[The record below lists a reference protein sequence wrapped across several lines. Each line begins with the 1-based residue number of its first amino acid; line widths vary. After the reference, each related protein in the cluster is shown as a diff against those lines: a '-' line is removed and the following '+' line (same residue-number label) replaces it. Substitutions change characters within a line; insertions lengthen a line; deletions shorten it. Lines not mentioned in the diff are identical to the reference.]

1 MKEIEIDSLNSQ
13 ELYNLLTSTIT
24 PRPIAFVSTKDSSG
38 QDNLSPFSFFN
49 VFSVTP
55 PVVVFSPVNRIS
67 DNSKKDTLKNVIKS
81 KECVI
86 ALANTKIVQQVSL
99 ASGNY
104 DSNIDEFKKA
114 GFTKKKATLIDV
126 NLINEAPVNFECK
139 VTQIVELGSKGGAGN
154 LVICEILKIHID
166 ENVFDHDNKI
176 DPLKLD
182 IVSRLGLSWYGRTT
196 DNGIFKIA
204 KPMSSFGIGFDN
216 LPNEIIESKVFTGH
230 DLAMLASVDSIPAKK
245 NKESLTLK
253 TEEKHIL
260 AKKILKQGKIKEAWE
275 ILI

>member
-67 DNSKKDTLKNVIKS
+67 DDSKKDTLKNVINS

-182 IVSRLGLSWYGRTT
+182 IVSRLGLSWYGRTSN
-196 DNGIFKIA
+196 DSIFKIA

-230 DLAMLASVDSIPAKK
+230 DLAMLASVDSIPTKK

>member
-67 DNSKKDTLKNVIKS
+67 DDSKKDTLKNVINS

-182 IVSRLGLSWYGRTT
+182 IVSRLGLSWYGRTSV
-196 DNGIFKIA
+196 DSIFKIA

-230 DLAMLASVDSIPAKK
+230 DLAMLASVDSIPTKK

>member
-67 DNSKKDTLKNVIKS
+67 DDSKKDTLKNVINS

-176 DPLKLD
+176 DPLKLN
-182 IVSRLGLSWYGRTT
+182 IVSRLGLSWYGRTS
-196 DNGIFKIA
+196 DDSIFKIA

>member
-67 DNSKKDTLKNVIKS
+67 DDSKKDTLKNVIKS

-182 IVSRLGLSWYGRTT
+182 IVSRLGLSWYGRTS
-196 DNGIFKIA
+196 DDSIFKIA
-204 KPMSSFGIGFDN
+204 KPISSFGIGFDN

>member
-67 DNSKKDTLKNVIKS
+67 DDSKKDTLKNVINS

-182 IVSRLGLSWYGRTT
+182 IVSRLGLSWYGRTSI
-196 DNGIFKIA
+196 DSIFKIA

>member
-24 PRPIAFVSTKDSSG
+24 PRPIAYVSTKDSSG

-67 DNSKKDTLKNVIKS
+67 DDSKKDTLKNVINS

-182 IVSRLGLSWYGRTT
+182 IVSRLGLSWYGRTSN
-196 DNGIFKIA
+196 DSIFKIA

>member
-67 DNSKKDTLKNVIKS
+67 DDSKKDTLKNVIKS

-114 GFTKKKATLIDV
+114 GFTKKKATLVDV

-182 IVSRLGLSWYGRTT
+182 IVSRLGLSWYGRTSI
-196 DNGIFKIA
+196 DSIFKIA

>member
-55 PVVVFSPVNRIS
+55 PVIVFSPVNRIS
-67 DNSKKDTLKNVIKS
+67 DNSKKDTLKNVIES

-182 IVSRLGLSWYGRTT
+182 IVSRLGLSWYGRTSV
-196 DNGIFKIA
+196 DSIFKIA

>member
-67 DNSKKDTLKNVIKS
+67 DDSKKDTLKNVIKS

-126 NLINEAPVNFECK
+126 NLINEAPVNFECQ

-182 IVSRLGLSWYGRTT
+182 IVSRLGLSWYGKTT
-196 DNGIFKIA
+196 DNSIFKIA

>member
-67 DNSKKDTLKNVIKS
+67 DDSKKDTLKNVINS

-182 IVSRLGLSWYGRTT
+182 IVSRLGLSWYGRTSV
-196 DNGIFKIA
+196 DSIFKIA

-253 TEEKHIL
+253 TEEKHF
-260 AKKILKQGKIKEAWE
+260 
-275 ILI
+275 

>member
-67 DNSKKDTLKNVIKS
+67 DDSKKDTLKNVINS

-182 IVSRLGLSWYGRTT
+182 IVSRLGQSWYGRTS
-196 DNGIFKIA
+196 DDSIFKIA
-204 KPMSSFGIGFDN
+204 KPISSFGIGFDN

-230 DLAMLASVDSIPAKK
+230 DLAMLASVDSIPDKK

>member
-55 PVVVFSPVNRIS
+55 PIVVFSPVNRIS
-67 DNSKKDTLKNVIKS
+67 DDSKKDTLKNVINS

-182 IVSRLGLSWYGRTT
+182 IVSRLGLSWYGRTSV
-196 DNGIFKIA
+196 DSIFKIA

>member
-1 MKEIEIDSLNSQ
+1 M
-13 ELYNLLTSTIT
+13 
-24 PRPIAFVSTKDSSG
+24 
-38 QDNLSPFSFFN
+38 
-49 VFSVTP
+49 
-55 PVVVFSPVNRIS
+55 
-67 DNSKKDTLKNVIKS
+67 
-81 KECVI
+81 
-86 ALANTKIVQQVSL
+86 
-99 ASGNY
+99 
-104 DSNIDEFKKA
+104 
-114 GFTKKKATLIDV
+114 
-126 NLINEAPVNFECK
+126 
-139 VTQIVELGSKGGAGN
+139 
-154 LVICEILKIHID
+154 KIHID

-204 KPMSSFGIGFDN
+204 KPTSSIGIGFDN

>member
-67 DNSKKDTLKNVIKS
+67 DDSKKDTLKNVINS

-104 DSNIDEFKKA
+104 ESNIDEFKKA

-182 IVSRLGLSWYGRTT
+182 IVSRLGLSWYGRTSV
-196 DNGIFKIA
+196 DSIFKIA

>member
-67 DNSKKDTLKNVIKS
+67 DDSKKDTLKNVINS

-166 ENVFDHDNKI
+166 EKVFDHDNKI

-182 IVSRLGLSWYGRTT
+182 IVSRLGLSWYGRTSV
-196 DNGIFKIA
+196 DSIFKIA

>member
-67 DNSKKDTLKNVIKS
+67 DNSKKDTLKNVINS

-166 ENVFDHDNKI
+166 EKVFDHDNKI

-230 DLAMLASVDSIPAKK
+230 DLAILASVDSIPTKK

>member
-13 ELYNLLTSTIT
+13 ELYSLLTSTVT

-67 DNSKKDTLKNVIKS
+67 DDSKKDTLKNVINS
-81 KECVI
+81 KVCVI

-182 IVSRLGLSWYGRTT
+182 IVSRLGLSWYGRTSV
-196 DNGIFKIA
+196 DSIFKIA

-260 AKKILKQGKIKEAWE
+260 AKKILRQGKIKEAWE

>member
-67 DNSKKDTLKNVIKS
+67 DNSKKDTLKNVTNS

-182 IVSRLGLSWYGRTT
+182 IVSRLGLSWYGRTSV
-196 DNGIFKIA
+196 DSIFKIA

>member
-67 DNSKKDTLKNVIKS
+67 DNSKKDTLKNVMNS

-104 DSNIDEFKKA
+104 DSNIDEFKK
-114 GFTKKKATLIDV
+114 
-126 NLINEAPVNFECK
+126 
-139 VTQIVELGSKGGAGN
+139 SR
-154 LVICEILKIHID
+154 IH
-166 ENVFDHDNKI
+166 
-176 DPLKLD
+176 
-182 IVSRLGLSWYGRTT
+182 
-196 DNGIFKIA
+196 
-204 KPMSSFGIGFDN
+204 
-216 LPNEIIESKVFTGH
+216 
-230 DLAMLASVDSIPAKK
+230 
-245 NKESLTLK
+245 KEKSYFN
-253 TEEKHIL
+253 
-260 AKKILKQGKIKEAWE
+260 
-275 ILI
+275 

>member
-13 ELYNLLTSTIT
+13 ELYSLLTSTIT

-67 DNSKKDTLKNVIKS
+67 DNSKKDTLKNVMNS

-182 IVSRLGLSWYGRTT
+182 IVSRLGLSWYGRTSV
-196 DNGIFKIA
+196 DSIFKIA

-260 AKKILKQGKIKEAWE
+260 AKKILKQGKIREAWE

>member
-1 MKEIEIDSLNSQ
+1 MKEIEIDSLNSK

-182 IVSRLGLSWYGRTT
+182 IVSRLGLSWYGRTSV
-196 DNGIFKIA
+196 DSIFKIA

>member
-67 DNSKKDTLKNVIKS
+67 DDSKKDTLKNVINS

-182 IVSRLGLSWYGRTT
+182 IVSRLGLSWYGRTS
-196 DNGIFKIA
+196 DDSIFKIA

>member
-139 VTQIVELGSKGGAGN
+139 VNQIVELGSKGGAGN

-182 IVSRLGLSWYGRTT
+182 IVSRLGLSWYGRTSV
-196 DNGIFKIA
+196 DSIFKIA
-204 KPMSSFGIGFDN
+204 KPMSRFGIGFDN

>member
-55 PVVVFSPVNRIS
+55 PVIVFSPVNRIS
-67 DNSKKDTLKNVIKS
+67 DNSKKDTLKNVIDS

-182 IVSRLGLSWYGRTT
+182 IVSRLGLSWYGRTSV
-196 DNGIFKIA
+196 DSIFKIA

>member
-13 ELYNLLTSTIT
+13 ELYSLLTSTIT

-67 DNSKKDTLKNVIKS
+67 DDSKKDTLKNVINS

-182 IVSRLGLSWYGRTT
+182 IVSRLGLSWYGRTSV
-196 DNGIFKIA
+196 DSIFKIA

>member
-67 DNSKKDTLKNVIKS
+67 DDSKKDTLKNVINS

-139 VTQIVELGSKGGAGN
+139 VNQIVELGSKGGAGN

-166 ENVFDHDNKI
+166 ENVFDHDNRI

-182 IVSRLGLSWYGRTT
+182 IVSRLGLSWYGRTSV
-196 DNGIFKIA
+196 DSIFKIA

>member
-67 DNSKKDTLKNVIKS
+67 DDSKKDTLKNVINT

-182 IVSRLGLSWYGRTT
+182 IVSRLGLSWYGRTSI
-196 DNGIFKIA
+196 DSIFKIA

>member
-13 ELYNLLTSTIT
+13 ELYSLLTSTIT

-182 IVSRLGLSWYGRTT
+182 IVSRLGLSWYGRTSV
-196 DNGIFKIA
+196 DSIFKIA

>member
-67 DNSKKDTLKNVIKS
+67 DDSKKDTLKNVINS

-182 IVSRLGLSWYGRTT
+182 IVSRLGLSWYGRTSV
-196 DNGIFKIA
+196 DSIFKIA
-204 KPMSSFGIGFDN
+204 KPISSFGIGFDN

-230 DLAMLASVDSIPAKK
+230 DLAMLASVDSIPDKK

-260 AKKILKQGKIKEAWE
+260 AKKILKQGKIKEAWQ

>member
-67 DNSKKDTLKNVIKS
+67 DDSKKDTLKNVINS

-154 LVICEILKIHID
+154 L
-166 ENVFDHDNKI
+166 
-176 DPLKLD
+176 
-182 IVSRLGLSWYGRTT
+182 LSLRCTEHHF
-196 DNGIFKIA
+196 NRQ
-204 KPMSSFGIGFDN
+204 S
-216 LPNEIIESKVFTGH
+216 L
-230 DLAMLASVDSIPAKK
+230 SIR
-245 NKESLTLK
+245 
-253 TEEKHIL
+253 
-260 AKKILKQGKIKEAWE
+260 G
-275 ILI
+275 

>member
-67 DNSKKDTLKNVIKS
+67 DDSKKDTLKNVINS

-182 IVSRLGLSWYGRTT
+182 IVSRLGLSWYGRTSV
-196 DNGIFKIA
+196 DSIFKIA

-230 DLAMLASVDSIPAKK
+230 DLAMLASVDSIPDKK

-260 AKKILKQGKIKEAWE
+260 AKKILKQGKIKEAWQ

>member
-67 DNSKKDTLKNVIKS
+67 DDSKKDTLKNVINS

-126 NLINEAPVNFECK
+126 NLINEAPINFECK

-182 IVSRLGLSWYGRTT
+182 IVSRLGLSWYGRTSV
-196 DNGIFKIA
+196 DSIFKIA

>member
-182 IVSRLGLSWYGRTT
+182 IVSRLGLSWYGRTSV
-196 DNGIFKIA
+196 DSIFKIA

>member
-13 ELYNLLTSTIT
+13 ELYSLLTSTIT

-67 DNSKKDTLKNVIKS
+67 DNSKKDTLKNVINS

-182 IVSRLGLSWYGRTT
+182 IVSRLGLSWYGRTSV
-196 DNGIFKIA
+196 DSIFKIA

>member
-67 DNSKKDTLKNVIKS
+67 DDSKKDTLKNVINS

-114 GFTKKKATLIDV
+114 GFTKKKASLIDV

-139 VTQIVELGSKGGAGN
+139 VTKIVELGSKGGAGN

-182 IVSRLGLSWYGRTT
+182 IVSRLGLSWYGRTSV
-196 DNGIFKIA
+196 DSIFKIA

-230 DLAMLASVDSIPAKK
+230 DLAMLASVDSIPTKK

>member
-67 DNSKKDTLKNVIKS
+67 DNSKKDTLKNVINS

-182 IVSRLGLSWYGRTT
+182 IVSRLGLSWYGRTSV
-196 DNGIFKIA
+196 DSIFKIA

>member
-67 DNSKKDTLKNVIKS
+67 DDSKKDTLKNVINS

-154 LVICEILKIHID
+154 LVICEILKIHIN
-166 ENVFDHDNKI
+166 EKVFDHDNKI

-204 KPMSSFGIGFDN
+204 KPTSSIGIGFDN

>member
-67 DNSKKDTLKNVIKS
+67 DNSKKDTLKNVMNS

-182 IVSRLGLSWYGRTT
+182 IVSRLGLSWYGRTSV
-196 DNGIFKIA
+196 DSIFKIA

-216 LPNEIIESKVFTGH
+216 LPNEIIEGKVFTGH

>member
-67 DNSKKDTLKNVIKS
+67 DDSKKDTLKNVINS

-139 VTQIVELGSKGGAGN
+139 VSQIVELGSEGGAGN

-182 IVSRLGLSWYGRTT
+182 IVSRLGLSWYGRTSI
-196 DNGIFKIA
+196 DSIFKIA

-230 DLAMLASVDSIPAKK
+230 DLAMLASVDSIPDKK